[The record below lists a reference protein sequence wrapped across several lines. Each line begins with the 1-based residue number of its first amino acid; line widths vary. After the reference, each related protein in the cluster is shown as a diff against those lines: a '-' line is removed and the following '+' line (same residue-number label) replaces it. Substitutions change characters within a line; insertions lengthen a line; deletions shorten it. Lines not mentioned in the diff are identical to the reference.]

1 MKHLLFATL
10 VLFTFTA
17 AIAQSPVYVL
27 FNNSCMQQLEYKYTR
42 SGESVFAY
50 SYKANADEQYIFMS
64 SSSGMPTQNLPE
76 GTFDCNTLSVTDE
89 AVKIINEQTG
99 SRQMYILIQQRTS
112 GYLMMPIYSAL
123 QIKRYGS
130 WYLLVGPKYT
140 FAIDTM
146 DLNYQKNLQGESSP
160 TIVRFRGSQLA
171 NCLYQYNFQG
181 EPARGYTESTDFDF
195 IHGIG
200 IVRSRVGSNNSEL
213 QVSEMRLNSVNG
225 QLFDAY
231 LAGVCKQTSQ
241 QFNTDYNTPDW
252 TNPAPPYN
260 NIDYGETDKEG
271 AQTGNWQQPDNL
283 ANTGSNF
290 NMINCPI
297 QPGAGY
303 HIVQPRESL
312 KAIAR
317 TYKVDLKSLIK
328 WNNIKNPDHIEICQQ
343 IWLQKPLANTT
354 SKSPGSNTPAQY
366 SNISTGYGP
375 TVQSQTPY
383 WNNNYNPAQY
393 STNTPNQYYAQTGTH
408 LVQKN
413 ETLFGI
419 AKRYA
424 CAEECIRRANNFPL
438 EGNVT
443 IKVGETLIIP
453 ECTCQTTGTTSPATY
468 YNSTSSNKWRP
479 GASGSRTT
487 PPEVSNVLNNQT
499 QQQQP
504 YDPTVYSNSGR
515 QGFVEAPRTSNPQP
529 NQTDNQQQ
537 QDLPPTQDYIV
548 RQGETLN
555 SIAIKHKMSVAE
567 LAALNGLAQDD
578 KVPAGRRLV
587 VRRYQK

>member
-10 VLFTFTA
+10 ALFTFSA

-27 FNNSCMQQLEYKYTR
+27 FNNACMQQLEYKYTR
-42 SGESVFAY
+42 SGESIFAY
-50 SYKANADEQYIFMS
+50 SYKPNADEQYIFMS

-89 AVKIINEQTG
+89 AVKIINEQVG
-99 SRQMYILIQQRTS
+99 SRQMYVLIQQRTS

-146 DLNYQKNLQGESSP
+146 DLSYQKNLQGESSP
-160 TIVRFRGSQLA
+160 TVVRFRGSQLA

-181 EPARGYTESTDFDF
+181 EPARGFTESTDFDF

-225 QLFDAY
+225 QLLDAY
-231 LAGVCKQTSQ
+231 LAEVCKQTTQ
-241 QFNTDYNTPDW
+241 QFNTDYNTPAW

-260 NIDYGETDKEG
+260 NTDYGYGDKEG
-271 AQTGNWQQPDNL
+271 AQTGNWQQPVNPSG
-283 ANTGSNF
+283 NTGSNF

-317 TYKVDLKSLIK
+317 TYKVDLKSIIK
-328 WNNIKNPDHIEICQQ
+328 WNNIKNPDHIEVCQQ
-343 IWLQKPLANTT
+343 IWLQKPLTTTT
-354 SKSPGSNTPAQY
+354 SKSPGGNAPAQY
-366 SNISTGYGP
+366 SNATGSYGP
-375 TVQSQTPY
+375 TVQSQESY
-383 WNNNYNPAQY
+383 WGGNYNPAQY
-393 STNTPNQYYAQTGTH
+393 SNTQNQYYPQAGTH
-408 LVQKN
+408 VVQRN

-443 IKVGETLIIP
+443 IRVGETLVIP
-453 ECTCQTTGTTSPATY
+453 ECTCQTPGATGAAPATY
-468 YNSTSSNKWRP
+468 NASDKWRP
-479 GASGSRTT
+479 GAAGTRSAA
-487 PPEVSNVLNNQT
+487 PPQQVSNILNNQT

-504 YDPTVYSNSGR
+504 YEPVIYADPR
-515 QGFVEAPRTSNPQP
+515 AQQGFIDASRTSAPQT
-529 NQTDNQQQ
+529 NQADSQQQ
-537 QDLPPTQDYIV
+537 KDLPPTQDYIV

-587 VRRYQK
+587 VRRY